1 MTAKVIKMTISNEK
15 ALQDYEDARDLL
27 NKIANS
33 MKTSD
38 EDKKQA
44 NKKLQ
49 QLEND
54 FIDQQIDD
62 IEARTQKYQEFIN
75 NMNQLLNNI
84 DKEGLPN
91 EINKLTQIV
100 NEGSQLLKSN

>member
-1 MTAKVIKMTISNEK
+1 MTISNEK